1 MILNHIN
8 HKMPIYK
15 DCTLGEM
22 LFVGLFAF
30 IVLFTSLTLISWL
43 IIGYWYIGLLLSVFS
58 LVHVTR
64 FLLSKLQKMKAGKPY
79 GYYQQLILKKLSG
92 HKLFKNLIPL
102 PYIQRIG
109 KWSVRRV

>member
-1 MILNHIN
+1 MLLNNIN

-15 DCTLGEM
+15 DCTLGE
-22 LFVGLFAF
+22 LLAVGLMAF
-30 IVLFTSLTLISWL
+30 IVLFTSLTLIAWL

-64 FLLSKLQKMKAGKPY
+64 FLLSKLQKMKSGKPY
-79 GYYQQLILKKLSG
+79 GYYQQYILKKLSQ
-92 HKLFKNLIPL
+92 HSLFKHLIQL

>member
-1 MILNHIN
+1 MSLNHIN

-22 LFVGLFAF
+22 LVVGLMTF
-30 IVLFTSLTLISWL
+30 IILFTSLTIISWL
-43 IIGYWYIGLLLSVFS
+43 LVGIWYIGLLLSVFS

-64 FLLSKLQKMKAGKPY
+64 FLLGKLQKMKSGKPY
-79 GYYQQLILKKLSG
+79 GYYQQFILKKLSQ
-92 HKLFKNLIPL
+92 HPLCKNLIPL